1 MIEFD
6 HFFVFTNPGA
16 PEVDEVLAFGLT
28 EGTSNT
34 HPGQGTANRRIFFH
48 NAMLEFLWVC
58 DKQEVHAPLI
68 QPMQFWQRSQYRHI
82 GFSPFGIGLRPTS
95 QAGLFPSSLPFNTW
109 SYCPPFLPNS
119 LNFEVASNTRSI
131 EPLIFIIPFSGT
143 RPDTLPPNRRQPINH
158 PTKLREITK
167 LCITLPSVEPLSLA
181 VQALDQSKF
190 VTFSSGE

>member
-1 MIEFD
+1 
-6 HFFVFTNPGA
+6 
-16 PEVDEVLAFGLT
+16 
-28 EGTSNT
+28 
-34 HPGQGTANRRIFFH
+34 
-48 NAMLEFLWVC
+48 
-58 DKQEVHAPLI
+58 
-68 QPMQFWQRSQYRHI
+68 
-82 GFSPFGIGLRPTS
+82 
-95 QAGLFPSSLPFNTW
+95 
-109 SYCPPFLPNS
+109 LPNS

-190 VTFSSGE
+190 VTFSSGEEHFADIEFDGKTQAKSMDFRPIFHCAFGTEL